1 MLPKD
6 IFLDA
11 TGIGLTPTGLG
22 KYCYHLLRAIAEDK
36 RHCFRL
42 TILHQR
48 NLPKSHILFSIIDKR
63 MTFLP
68 SGIPVL
74 GPKRDFLV
82 YVALRRKINQY
93 DLYHCLSSYLPA
105 YGIKIPTVVTIHDLK
120 YVIFPELLSDWLK
133 AKYYLWIVKMSARK
147 STKIIAVSTATKSDL
162 LALGASPEKISV
174 IHEASTISSKSSAST
189 SATPYPTDKPFFLYV
204 GDSRPHKNISRILSA
219 YRSMMQKMG
228 ENSPSFVFVGSNVGS
243 TYSKHVKGLE
253 NRIFFMPPVNDET
266 LAHLYRNATALVYP
280 SLYEGFGLP
289 LLEAMSLGTP
299 VITSNRSAMLEVAGN
314 AAILVDP
321 LDTNQIRDA
330 MVQIAT
336 NKEVA
341 DRLRKFGLNR
351 AQSFSWERTA
361 QETLRLYRTILD
373 TSTPA
378 NN

>member
-1 MLPKD
+1 
-6 IFLDA
+6 
-11 TGIGLTPTGLG
+11 
-22 KYCYHLLRAIAEDK
+22 
-36 RHCFRL
+36 
-42 TILHQR
+42 
-48 NLPKSHILFSIIDKR
+48 
-63 MTFLP
+63 
-68 SGIPVL
+68 
-74 GPKRDFLV
+74 
-82 YVALRRKINQY
+82 
-93 DLYHCLSSYLPA
+93 
-105 YGIKIPTVVTIHDLK
+105 
-120 YVIFPELLSDWLK
+120 
-133 AKYYLWIVKMSARK
+133 
-147 STKIIAVSTATKSDL
+147 
-162 LALGASPEKISV
+162 
-174 IHEASTISSKSSAST
+174 
-189 SATPYPTDKPFFLYV
+189 
-204 GDSRPHKNISRILSA
+204 
-219 YRSMMQKMG
+219 MMQKMG